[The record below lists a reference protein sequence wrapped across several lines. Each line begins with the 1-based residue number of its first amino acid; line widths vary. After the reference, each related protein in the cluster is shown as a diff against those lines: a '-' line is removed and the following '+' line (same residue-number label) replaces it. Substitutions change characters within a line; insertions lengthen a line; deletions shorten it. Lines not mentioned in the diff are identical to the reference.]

1 MYTRPL
7 CQGKC
12 KFLRE
17 NPHSTGPPPHTMACQ
32 GTLPWEPRLGQGTGQ
47 GAGGTEK
54 TREPGTLRGRR
65 RPHATGSPELG
76 SMAGSTDAPRPPPL
90 HANGAGAA
98 AALQAPWARPVT
110 RLVAGV
116 WRCSAVSEC
125 LPKKLPAPRAPGR
138 GWGVS
143 EHGRRKSPSAC
154 FFELAGC
161 SFPWKHRARK
171 GRLSFM
177 GAGGSP

>member
-7 CQGKC
+7 CQ
-12 KFLRE
+12 E
-17 NPHSTGPPPHTMACQ
+17 NASFSEETHILQGPPHTMVCQ

-54 TREPGTLRGRR
+54 TGEPGTLRGRR

-76 SMAGSTDAPRPPPL
+76 SMAGSTDTPPPPL

-98 AALQAPWARPVT
+98 AALQAPRARPVT

-116 WRCSAVSEC
+116 
-125 LPKKLPAPRAPGR
+125 
-138 GWGVS
+138 
-143 EHGRRKSPSAC
+143 
-154 FFELAGC
+154 
-161 SFPWKHRARK
+161 
-171 GRLSFM
+171 
-177 GAGGSP
+177 